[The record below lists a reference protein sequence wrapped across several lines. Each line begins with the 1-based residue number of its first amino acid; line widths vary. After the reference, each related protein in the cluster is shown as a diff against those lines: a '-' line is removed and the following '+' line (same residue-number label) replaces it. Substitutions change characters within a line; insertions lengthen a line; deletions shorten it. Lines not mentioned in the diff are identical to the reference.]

1 MIIIRVEIHRKL
13 HITTFNTLSSTRD
26 IKHYQETK
34 KKKNITHKLC
44 NTQSSIN
51 MNVITK
57 KPKNRKIQV
66 RA

>member
-1 MIIIRVEIHRKL
+1 MEIHRKL
-13 HITTFNTLSSTRD
+13 HLTTYNTYL
-26 IKHYQETK
+26 QEISNIIEK
-34 KKKNITHKLC
+34 QKKNITHKLC